1 MWLFYAPTVTPPGQL
16 VGPTRTCVKCQMVGA
31 EVQPSVISAKENRWP
46 RALPRTPGL
55 PVTPLRLLVSRRKH
69 SSSHWAGLQDTRR
82 NVDVGQATPSRR
94 FRRSCPCGAVPV
106 TFPGSS
112 PLPLGRLA
120 ASEGPRTQSC
130 AWPARIVRCCEIAS
144 CFPHLHLKQD
154 RQVYVSLSRKV
165 CAFLRRNVLL
175 PGMCPVNVFSR
186 CRSRRPGRVRSV
198 W

>member
-1 MWLFYAPTVTPPGQL
+1 MRNARWWGLKFNPPSSQQKRIGGRARCPGRRDFPSLRCVCLFHGENTARRT
-16 VGPTRTCVKCQMVGA
+16 GPVCRTA
-31 EVQPSVISAKENRWP
+31 
-46 RALPRTPGL
+46 
-55 PVTPLRLLVSRRKH
+55 
-69 SSSHWAGLQDTRR
+69 RR

-130 AWPARIVRCCEIAS
+130 AWPARIARCCEIAS
-144 CFPHLHLKQD
+144 CVPHLHLKQD
-154 RQVYVSLSRKV
+154 RQVYVSVSRKV

-186 CRSRRPGRVRSV
+186 CRSQRPGRVRSV